1 MLIGELADSVG
12 VPSQT
17 IRFYEREG
25 LLSPTRREANGYRVF
40 DTATLHRLRFIRI
53 AQTAGLTLGE
63 IRSIVDLRDDGHVPC
78 GHVTELLHAKLE
90 DVRRRRRD
98 LDTLLAELERV
109 ITRGQALDP
118 GDCTDTDIC
127 HILTGPH

>member
-1 MLIGELADSVG
+1 MLIGELAESVG
-12 VPSQT
+12 LPSQT
-17 IRFYEREG
+17 VRFYEREG
-25 LLSPTRREANGYRVF
+25 LLPPARRETNGYRIYD
-40 DTATLHRLRFIRI
+40 DTTLHRLRFIQI

-63 IRSIVDLRDDGHVPC
+63 IRSIIDLRDDGVVPC

-90 DVRRRRRD
+90 DIRRRRRE
-98 LDTLLAELERV
+98 LDTLASELEHL
-109 ITRGQALDP
+109 ITRGQSLDS